1 MLNYPQKEGKHGP
14 IYQVADCLF
23 VQLTQYGTWQLVLR
37 KGSDRK
43 KKTFGKGEEELQRA
57 IKAAELLASRLCMD
71 LTREA
76 YSCRTFGSVAQ
87 EWFELNAGRWRPGT
101 QERYECIVR
110 DHLHPLEKMPLE
122 KVDKA
127 QVKRLLADLLQIRAP
142 KTVEVTHAVISGIF
156 TEANE
161 LGYTEVNPAHGLLKR
176 ILPSKK
182 KRVRSEPDPFNRQ
195 DMEAFLLA
203 AWAKLPGPYP
213 LILETMAMAGLRL
226 GETLAMSGENLD
238 FRNCQYNV
246 TETTR
251 AGRFGP
257 PKSGKRLIDL
267 DETLVGK
274 LEAHIKKMR
283 TESMAEGKLPNS
295 YLFPGITQRMIQRAM
310 RRACMSARLR
320 VRNPHD
326 LRHTY
331 ATMLLMDHYSPA
343 YVQKQLGHSSIS
355 ITVDI
360 YGHWIPGEGKKDL
373 TKTLRGPK
381 AHPGRTLSVV
391 AGDKCPRSPR

>member
-1 MLNYPQKEGKHGP
+1 MSYPQIEGKYGP
-14 IYQVADCLF
+14 IYQIAEGISVNLNEFWSWEAI
-23 VQLTQYGTWQLVLR
+23 LR
-37 KGSDRK
+37 RGSDRK
-43 KKTFGKGEEELQRA
+43 KKAIGKGEENFQKAVR
-57 IKAAELLASRLCMD
+57 AAELLAAGLGLPLLRPAVDM
-71 LTREA
+71 TFAAMARE
-76 YSCRTFGSVAQ
+76 
-87 EWFELNAGRWRPGT
+87 WHELNAGRWRPGT
-101 QERYECIVR
+101 KERYECIIR
-110 DHLHPLEKMPLE
+110 EHLRPLEKLPLE

-127 QVKRLLADLLQIRAP
+127 QVKRLLADLLQIRSP

-161 LGYTEVNPAHGLLKR
+161 LGYTDVNPAHGLLKR

-182 KRVRSEPDPFNRQ
+182 KRVRNEPDPFTRQ
-195 DMEAFLLA
+195 DLEKFLEA
-203 AWAKLPGPYP
+203 AWDKLLEPYP
-213 LILETMAMAGLRL
+213 LILEVMAMTGLRL
-226 GETLAMSGENLD
+226 GEVLAMTVENLD
-238 FRNCQYNV
+238 AQNGQYNV

-274 LEAHIKKMR
+274 LEVHIKKMR
-283 TESMAEGKLPNS
+283 KESMAEGRLPS
-295 YLFPGITQRMIQRAM
+295 PYLFPGITQRMVQRAM
-310 RRACMSARLR
+310 QRACMAARLR

-343 YVQKQLGHSSIS
+343 YVQKQLEHSSIS

-373 TKTLRGPK
+373 VKTLRGTK
-381 AHPGRTLSVV
+381 AVPGRTLTL
-391 AGDKCPRSPR
+391 ARRKEE

>member
-1 MLNYPQKEGKHGP
+1 MSYPQIEGKYGP
-14 IYQVADCLF
+14 IYQIAEGISVNLNEFWSWEAI
-23 VQLTQYGTWQLVLR
+23 LR
-37 KGSDRK
+37 RGSDRK
-43 KKTFGKGEEELQRA
+43 KKAIGKGEENFHKAVR
-57 IKAAELLASRLCMD
+57 AAELLAAGLGLPLLRPAVDM
-71 LTREA
+71 TFAAMARE
-76 YSCRTFGSVAQ
+76 
-87 EWFELNAGRWRPGT
+87 WHELNAGRWRPGT
-101 QERYECIVR
+101 KERYECIIR
-110 DHLHPLEKMPLE
+110 EHLRPLEKLPLE

-127 QVKRLLADLLQIRAP
+127 QVKRLLADLLQIRSP

-161 LGYTEVNPAHGLLKR
+161 LGYTDVNPAHGLLKR

-182 KRVRSEPDPFNRQ
+182 KRVHNEPDPFTRQ
-195 DMEAFLLA
+195 DLEKFLEA
-203 AWAKLPGPYP
+203 AWDKLLEPYP
-213 LILETMAMAGLRL
+213 LILEVMAMTGLRL
-226 GETLAMSGENLD
+226 GEVLAMTVENLD
-238 FRNCQYNV
+238 AQNGQYNV

-274 LEAHIKKMR
+274 LEVHIKKMR
-283 TESMAEGKLPNS
+283 KESMAEGRLQSP
-295 YLFPGITQRMIQRAM
+295 YLFPGITQRMVQRAM
-310 RRACMSARLR
+310 QRACMAARLR

-373 TKTLRGPK
+373 VKTLRGTK
-381 AHPGRTLSVV
+381 AVPGRTLTL
-391 AGDKCPRSPR
+391 ARRKEE

>member
-1 MLNYPQKEGKHGP
+1 VEYPKKEGKYGY
-14 IYQVADCLF
+14 IYQIASGITVAPDE
-23 VQLTQYGTWQLVLR
+23 YGTWMLIIRPGPGQ
-37 KGSDRK
+37 K
-43 KKTFGKGEEELQRA
+43 KKRAFGKSEDDRRRA
-57 IKAAELLASRLCMD
+57 IKAAELVAVRMG
-71 LTREA
+71 LTLEQQKD
-76 YSCRTFGSVAQ
+76 SGRTFGMMAL
-87 EWFELNAGRWRPGT
+87 EWYELNAGRWRPGT
-101 QERYECIVR
+101 QERYACIVR
-110 DHLHPLEKMPLE
+110 DHLRPLEKMPLE

-195 DMEAFLLA
+195 DLEAFLLA
-203 AWAKLPGPYP
+203 AWPKLPGPYP
-213 LILETMAMAGLRL
+213 LILETMAMTGLRL
-226 GETLAMSGENLD
+226 GEALALSGDNLD
-238 FRNCQYNV
+238 SRNCQYNV

-257 PKSGKRLIDL
+257 PKSGKRVIDL

-274 LEAHIKKMR
+274 LEVHIKKMR
-283 TESMAEGKLPNS
+283 KEGMAEGKLPGR

-310 RRACMSARLR
+310 QRACKAAQGR

-360 YGHWIPGEGKKDL
+360 YGHWIPGEGKMDL
-373 TKTLRGPK
+373 TRTLRGPK
-381 AHPGRTLSVV
+381 AKPGNPFTLVQ
-391 AGDKCPRSPR
+391 GRNEFGQG

>member
-1 MLNYPQKEGKHGP
+1 M
-14 IYQVADCLF
+14 VAD
-23 VQLTQYGTWQLVLR
+23 
-37 KGSDRK
+37 
-43 KKTFGKGEEELQRA
+43 
-57 IKAAELLASRLCMD
+57 
-71 LTREA
+71 
-76 YSCRTFGSVAQ
+76 
-87 EWFELNAGRWRPGT
+87 EWFNLNAGRWRPGT
-101 QERYECIVR
+101 QERYACIVR
-110 DHLHPLEKMPLE
+110 DHLRPLEKMPLE

-195 DMEAFLLA
+195 DLEAFLLA
-203 AWAKLPGPYP
+203 AWPKLPGPYP

-226 GETLAMSGENLD
+226 GEALAMSGDNLD
-238 FRNCQYNV
+238 SQNRQYNV

-267 DETLVGK
+267 DEALVDK
-274 LEAHIKKMR
+274 LEVHIKKMR
-283 TESMAEGKLPNS
+283 KEGMAEGKLPGRH
-295 YLFPGITQRMIQRAM
+295 LFPGITQRMIQRAM
-310 RRACMSARLR
+310 QRACKAAQLR

-373 TKTLRGPK
+373 TATLRGPK
-381 AHPGRTLSVV
+381 AKPRRLLSVV
-391 AGDKCPRSPR
+391 KQGQK